1 MSRVSSFWNAFTLFS
16 ALLAGA
22 ACGDRGG
29 APPADTTQAPAA
41 APQAPAAQPAGGA
54 ASVALGD
61 SIFHGQAA
69 NGICFTCHG
78 QDAKG
83 TQLAPNL
90 TDGEW
95 LNADG
100 SLESIA
106 NVITKGVPQPKK
118 YPGPMPPMGGAS
130 LTPEQVNAVAQ
141 YVHSLSQKG

>member
-1 MSRVSSFWNAFTLFS
+1 MSPFWNALALTG
-16 ALLAGA
+16 ALLAGT

-29 APPADTTQAPAA
+29 APPADTTQAAPAA
-41 APQAPAAQPAGGA
+41 APEAPSTQPAGGP

-61 SIFHGQAA
+61 SIFHGQVA

-100 SLESIA
+100 SLQSIA
-106 NVITKGVPQPKK
+106 DVITKGVPQPKK
-118 YPGPMPPMGGAS
+118 FPGPMPPMGGAS

>member
-29 APPADTTQAPAA
+29 APPADTTPAPAA

>member
-1 MSRVSSFWNAFTLFS
+1 MTRVSSFWNAFTLFS

-29 APPADTTQAPAA
+29 APPANTTQAPAA
-41 APQAPAAQPAGGA
+41 APDAPAAQPAGGA